1 MGFPIKRSNR
11 AFEIFTDQDV
21 SFGVS
26 SGVSP
31 YGLSTSCFLRLPG
44 ELWHTLCLPACP
56 HSLCL
61 LCPSRASFK
70 AQLSPLPKPLHYG

>member
-31 YGLSTSCFLRLPG
+31 YGPSTSCFLQLPG
-44 ELWHTLCLPACP
+44 ELLFLWESCRTHCASPHVLILSAFCAPPVLP
-56 HSLCL
+56 SK
-61 LCPSRASFK
+61 PS
-70 AQLSPLPKPLHYG
+70 